1 MLTEIVGA
9 FIAPFTHAG
18 VGQGKKWNFELP
30 RVKSINVSGHKFG
43 LGEDLITGRL
53 EEIHMSN
60 ASQCTPVLVGSSGAM
75 SLTYQST

>member
-43 LGEDLITGRL
+43 LGKDRLIGWL
-53 EEIHMSN
+53 GAIHVSN
-60 ASQCTPVLVGSSGAM
+60 ASQCTLVLVGSSGVM
-75 SLTYQST
+75 SPTYQST